1 MGSLSPFF
9 PRAAGG
15 VMIMLNRAELIGRL
29 GRDPDVRYTQEGK
42 AIANLA
48 LATTDAFKDLASGKR
63 KEHTEWHRVVL
74 FGRQAEIAGEY
85 LKKGSLAYVDGRLRT
100 RRWKNKEGIEISTT
114 ELVGNSLT
122 LLERAPKA
130 KDPGSAAS
138 LYPGETP
145 ADDGFLDFPD
155 PPF

>member
-1 MGSLSPFF
+1 
-9 PRAAGG
+9 
-15 VMIMLNRAELIGRL
+15 MLNRAELIGRL

-48 LATTDAFKDLASGKR
+48 LATTDAFKDLASGKK

-100 RRWKNKEGIEISTT
+100 RRWKNKDGIEISTT
-114 ELVGNSLT
+114 ELVGSSLT
-122 LLERAPKA
+122 LLERAPQKKA
-130 KDPGSAAS
+130 AGSEPSPTPVS
-138 LYPGETP
+138 LRSTMRSWIFRIHRSKPRSTAPQG
-145 ADDGFLDFPD
+145 AV
-155 PPF
+155 

>member
-1 MGSLSPFF
+1 
-9 PRAAGG
+9 
-15 VMIMLNRAELIGRL
+15 MIMLNRAELIGRL

-48 LATTDAFKDLASGKR
+48 LATTDAFKDLASGKK

-100 RRWKNKEGIEISTT
+100 RRWKNKDGVEISTT
-114 ELVGNSLT
+114 ELVGSSLT
-122 LLERAPKA
+122 LLERAPKERDLA
-130 KDPGSAAS
+130 SAS
-138 LYPGETP
+138 SPTP
-145 ADDGFLDFPD
+145 REPHADDGFLDFPD

>member
-1 MGSLSPFF
+1 
-9 PRAAGG
+9 
-15 VMIMLNRAELIGRL
+15 MLNRAELIGRL
-29 GRDPDVRYTQEGK
+29 GRDPDLRYTQEGK
-42 AIANLA
+42 AIAHLA
-48 LATTDAFKDLASGKR
+48 LATTDAFKDLASGKK

-114 ELVGNSLT
+114 ELVGSSLT

-130 KDPGSAAS
+130 KDHESAAS
-138 LYPGETP
+138 PHPGDSP

>member
-1 MGSLSPFF
+1 
-9 PRAAGG
+9 
-15 VMIMLNRAELIGRL
+15 MLNRAELIGRL

-48 LATTDAFKDLASGKR
+48 LATTDAFKDLASGQK

-85 LKKGSLAYVDGRLRT
+85 LQKGSLAYGDGRLRT
-100 RRWKNKEGIEISTT
+100 RRWKNNNGIEISTP
-114 ELVGNSLT
+114 ELVGTSLT
-122 LLERAPKA
+122 LLERAPQGKA
-130 KDPGSAAS
+130 LASATS
-138 LYPGETP
+138 STPHEQP

>member
-1 MGSLSPFF
+1 
-9 PRAAGG
+9 
-15 VMIMLNRAELIGRL
+15 MLNRAELIGRL

-48 LATTDAFKDLASGKR
+48 LATTDAFKDHASGRK

-114 ELVGNSLT
+114 ELVGSSLT
-122 LLERAPKA
+122 LLDRAPKQ
-130 KDPGSAAS
+130 KTPESAAANPQS
-138 LYPGETP
+138 ELH

>member
-1 MGSLSPFF
+1 
-9 PRAAGG
+9 
-15 VMIMLNRAELIGRL
+15 MLNRAELIGRL

-48 LATTDAFKDLASGKR
+48 LATTDAFKDLASGKK

-100 RRWKNKEGIEISTT
+100 RRWKNKDGVEISTT
-114 ELVGNSLT
+114 ELVGSSLT
-122 LLERAPKA
+122 LLERAPKERDLA
-130 KDPGSAAS
+130 SAS
-138 LYPGETP
+138 SPPPREP
-145 ADDGFLDFPD
+145 HADDGFLDFPD

>member
-1 MGSLSPFF
+1 
-9 PRAAGG
+9 
-15 VMIMLNRAELIGRL
+15 MLNRAELIGRL

-48 LATTDAFKDLASGKR
+48 LATTDAFKDLASGKK

-114 ELVGNSLT
+114 ELVGSSLT
-122 LLERAPKA
+122 LLERAPKG
-130 KDPGSAAS
+130 KDQATAAS
-138 LYPGETP
+138 PTPGEPT

>member
-1 MGSLSPFF
+1 MSS
-9 PRAAGG
+9 
-15 VMIMLNRAELIGRL
+15 VNKTILIGRL
-29 GRDPDVRYTQEGK
+29 GADPERRSMPDGTAVC
-42 AIANLA
+42 NFS
-48 LATTDAFKDLASGKR
+48 LATSSISNKNGER
-63 KEHTEWHRVVL
+63 KEFTEWHKCSA
-74 FGRQAEIAGEY
+74 FNKAAEIAGEY

-122 LLERAPKA
+122 LLERAPKV
-130 KDPGSAAS
+130 KDPLAAVS
-138 LYPGETP
+138 HPPGESP